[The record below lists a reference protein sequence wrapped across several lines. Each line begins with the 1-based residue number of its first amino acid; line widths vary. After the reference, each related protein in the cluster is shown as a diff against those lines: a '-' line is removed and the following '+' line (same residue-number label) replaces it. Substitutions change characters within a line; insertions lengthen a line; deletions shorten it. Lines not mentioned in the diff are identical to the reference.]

1 MTIKASPEISTRAV
15 SVFRRATTSG
25 WTRMVGLSWARK
37 TRARAAPSAAVP
49 PSSRAALAPSC
60 AAASAMWIAC
70 SHSANCTTS
79 STSNSRSGVATT
91 SSVVAAPR
99 SARRSPMDGE
109 VAAFLLNREALGLF
123 DDLVRDVADCGEGG
137 GQQHRRDDHGL
148 GGVATL
154 AAQRGEAGAEL
165 DQQRLEQRSL
175 WDPVWEHCAYLLLT
189 ARPERGRS
197 PGS

>member
-60 AAASAMWIAC
+60 AAASAMWFAC
-70 SHSANCTTS
+70 CHSANCTTR
-79 STSNSRSGVATT
+79 STNNSNGVAIT

-99 SARRSPMDGE
+99 SPLDRVARLLSTDGGM
-109 VAAFLLNREALGLF
+109 AAFLLDGQALGLR
-123 DDLVRDVADCGEGG
+123 DDLGGDVAECGDGG
-137 GQQHRRDDHGL
+137 DHEQRRDDDGF
-148 GGVATL
+148 GGVAAL
-154 AAQRGEAGAEL
+154 AINGGQTGAEL
-165 DQQRLEQRSL
+165 EEQRLE
-175 WDPVWEHCAYLLLT
+175 
-189 ARPERGRS
+189 
-197 PGS
+197 